1 MKKFTNFFENFT
13 EKNNGNDM
21 LKTSVTNHYTPVQNI
36 LTNINNLFCCRL
48 SIAATVAEDNVSIKL
63 TSSKFTNDKA
73 INDILYWPL
82 YSDVNYQQS
91 TLAAYIQAQGL
102 TKVTKVNLGGGYWVV
117 YFSPTDI
124 KSAEDPK
131 QLAANECPACTDCCP
146 CPCEAAESMLD
157 EFELSTI
164 INEDDDEEEMKSQT
178 VEKVLALL
186 DGPDK
191 VKAAKQLELLV
202 ANEIQLPR
210 EFYFAAI
217 KFKSGEEAIALRW
230 KYTKKMPFGKAEGED
245 KYKEITIENTRSIM
259 HIFGKGDQA
268 IWVQDFDKESIV
280 QLPDEVKKLIE
291 NILDLLEADKTDN
304 PAIYKLTG
312 ERKEREDKDEDK
324 DKDENKDKGEDK
336 DKDEKKDDDLLGG
349 DEDKKEESDDED
361 DDSRGDKSDDLL

>member
-1 MKKFTNFFENFT
+1 MKKFTSLFENFT

-48 SIAATVAEDNVSIKL
+48 SIAATVAEDGVSIKL
-63 TSSKFTNDKA
+63 TSSKFGTEKA
-73 INDILYWPL
+73 IDELLYWPL
-82 YSDVNYQQS
+82 YSDVNYTQS
-91 TLAAYIQAQGL
+91 TLAAYIQSQGL
-102 TKVTKVNLGGGYWVV
+102 NKITKINLGSYWVV

-124 KSAEDPK
+124 KTAEDPTMMCK
-131 QLAANECPACTDCCP
+131 DCCP
-146 CPCEAAESMLD
+146 YPCEALESVLD
-157 EFELSTI
+157 EFEMTSI
-164 INEDDDEEEMKSQT
+164 IKEDDTEEEMKSAT
-178 VEKVLALL
+178 VEKVLELL

-230 KYTKKMPFGKAEGED
+230 KYTKKMPFGKAEKDGE
-245 KYKEITIENTRSIM
+245 YKEITIENTRSIM

-268 IWVQDFDKESIV
+268 IWVQDYDKEALV
-280 QLPDEVKKLIE
+280 QLPDDVKKLIDS
-291 NILDLLEADKTDN
+291 ILDLLEADKTDN
-304 PAIYKLTG
+304 PAVFKLTG
-312 ERKEREDKDEDK
+312 ERKERDTDDKDEDK
-324 DKDENKDKGEDK
+324 DKDEEN
-336 DKDEKKDDDLLGG
+336 KDDDLLG
-349 DEDKKEESDDED
+349 DEDKDKKEESDDED